1 MATNNDRVALVTGAN
16 RGIGL
21 ELCRQL
27 AESGFRTVLSSRDE
41 RLGAVAVQ
49 HLAADGIEVLYCPMD
64 VTKRF
69 TVERGIDFV
78 LGACGRLDVLVNNAG
93 VLLDESPAPGAVQ
106 ALETA
111 DGTILDSFQVNALG
125 VYRVCR
131 AVFPVMQ
138 RQGYGRIVNVT
149 SGAGSLAGMNSR
161 HPAYR
166 ISKAAANAVT
176 RIFADLV
183 GDDDIKVNSVAPG
196 WVRTDMG
203 GPDAERDVETGAASV
218 VPLARLP
225 ADGPNGGFFKD
236 GEAVDW

>member
-1 MATNNDRVALVTGAN
+1 MNQNKVALVTGAN
-16 RGIGL
+16 RGVGL

-27 AESGFRTVLSSRDE
+27 AEAGFRTVLSSRDE

-49 HLAADGIEVLYCPMD
+49 QLAADGVEVLYCPMD

-69 TVERGIDFV
+69 TVDRGVDFV

-93 VLLDESPAPGAVQ
+93 ALLDETPAPGADQV
-106 ALETA
+106 LETTDA
-111 DGTILDSFQVNALG
+111 TLLDSFQVNALG

-131 AVFPVMQ
+131 SAFPVMQ

-149 SGAGSLAGMNSR
+149 SGAGSLTRMTAR

-176 RIFADLV
+176 RVFADLV
-183 GDDDIKVNSVAPG
+183 GDSDIKVNSATPG

-203 GPDAERDVETGAASV
+203 GPDADRDVATAAAGII
-218 VPLARLP
+218 PLTQLP
-225 ADGPNGGFFKD
+225 ADGPNGGFFLD
-236 GEAVDW
+236 GETVDW

>member
-1 MATNNDRVALVTGAN
+1 MNQNRVALVTGAN

-49 HLAADGIEVLYCPMD
+49 QLATDGIEVLYCPMD

-69 TVERGIDFV
+69 TVDRAIDFV
-78 LGACGRLDVLVNNAG
+78 LGSCGRLDVLVNNAG
-93 VLLDESPAPGAVQ
+93 ALLDEAPA
-106 ALETA
+106 A
-111 DGTILDSFQVNALG
+111 DADQVLATTDATLLDSFQVNALG

-131 AVFPVMQ
+131 AAFPVMQ

-149 SGAGSLAGMNSR
+149 SGAGSLARMNSR

-176 RIFADLV
+176 RVFADLA
-183 GDDDIKVNSVAPG
+183 GDADIKVNSATPG

-203 GPDAERDVETGAASV
+203 GPDAERDVATGAAGIVS
-218 VPLARLP
+218 LTQLP
-225 ADGPNGGFFKD
+225 ADGPNGGFFLD
-236 GEAVDW
+236 GEVIEW

>member
-1 MATNNDRVALVTGAN
+1 MNENRVALVTGAN

-27 AESGFRTVLSSRDE
+27 AGSGFRTVLSSRDE

-49 HLAADGIEVLYCPMD
+49 HLAADGIEVLFCPMD

-69 TVERGIDFV
+69 AVDRGVDFV
-78 LGACGRLDVLVNNAG
+78 LGACGRLDVLINNAG
-93 VLLDESPAPGAVQ
+93 AVLDETPAAGAVA
-106 ALETA
+106 ALETTDA
-111 DGTILDSFQVNALG
+111 TLLDSFQVNALG

-131 AVFPVMQ
+131 TVFPVMQ

-149 SGAGSLAGMNSR
+149 SGAGSLARMTDR

-176 RIFADLV
+176 RVFAAAV
-183 GDDDIKVNSVAPG
+183 GEADIKVNSATPG

-203 GPDAERDVETGAASV
+203 GPDADRDVATAAAGI
-218 VPLARLP
+218 VPLAQLP
-225 ADGPNGGFFKD
+225 PDGPNGGFFFD
-236 GEAVDW
+236 GEAVEW

>member
-1 MATNNDRVALVTGAN
+1 MNQTRVALVTGAN

-27 AESGFRTVLSSRDE
+27 AGSGFKTVLSSRDE

-49 HLAADGIEVLYCPMD
+49 QLAADGIEVLYCPMD

-69 TVERGIDFV
+69 TVDRAIDFV
-78 LGACGRLDVLVNNAG
+78 LGACGRLDALVNNAG
-93 VLLDESPAPGAVQ
+93 ALLDEAPAPGASAV
-106 ALETA
+106 LETTDA
-111 DGTILDSFQVNALG
+111 TLLDSFQVNALG

-131 AVFPVMQ
+131 AAFPVMQ
-138 RQGYGRIVNVT
+138 DQGYGRIVNVT
-149 SGAGSLAGMNSR
+149 SGAGSLARMTSR

-176 RIFADLV
+176 RVFADLV
-183 GDDDIKVNSVAPG
+183 GDADIKVNSATPG

-203 GPDAERDVETGAASV
+203 GPDADRDVATAAAGI
-218 VPLARLP
+218 VPLTQLP
-225 ADGPNGGFFKD
+225 GDGPNGEFFFD
-236 GEAVDW
+236 GQPVEW

>member
-1 MATNNDRVALVTGAN
+1 MDENRVALVTGAN

-27 AESGFRTVLSSRDE
+27 AAAGFRTVLSSRDE

-49 HLAADGIEVLYCPMD
+49 QLAADGIEVLYCPMD
-64 VTKRF
+64 VSKQF
-69 TVERGIDFV
+69 AVERGIDFV
-78 LGACGRLDVLVNNAG
+78 LGACGRLDVLINNAG
-93 VLLDESPAPGAVQ
+93 VLLDDLPIGGATA
-106 ALETA
+106 ALETTDA
-111 DGTILDSFQVNALG
+111 TILESFQVNALG
-125 VYRVCR
+125 VYRCCR

-149 SGAGSLAGMNSR
+149 SGAGSLATMTSYR
-161 HPAYR
+161 PAYG

-176 RIFADLV
+176 RIFAGLV
-183 GDDDIKVNSVAPG
+183 GEDDIKVNSVAPG

-203 GPDAERDVETGAASV
+203 GPNAERDVETGAASV
-218 VPLARLP
+218 IPLAQLP

-236 GEAVDW
+236 GEAMEW

>member
-1 MATNNDRVALVTGAN
+1 MNQNRVALVTGAN

-27 AESGFRTVLSSRDE
+27 AGAGFRTVLSSRDE

-69 TVERGIDFV
+69 TVDRGIDFV
-78 LGACGRLDVLVNNAG
+78 LGACGRLDVLYNNAG
-93 VLLDESPAPGAVQ
+93 ALLDEAPAPDKVAV
-106 ALETA
+106 LETTDA
-111 DGTILDSFQVNALG
+111 TLLDSFQVNALG

-131 AVFPVMQ
+131 AAFPVMQ

-149 SGAGSLAGMNSR
+149 SGAGSLALMTAR

-176 RIFADLV
+176 RVFADQV
-183 GDDDIKVNSVAPG
+183 GDADIKVNSAAPG

-203 GPDAERDVETGAASV
+203 GPDAERDVETAVAGLL
-218 VPLARLP
+218 PLAQLP

-236 GEAVDW
+236 GQAVDW

>member
-1 MATNNDRVALVTGAN
+1 MNQNRVALVTGAN

-27 AESGFRTVLSSRDE
+27 AEAGFRTVLSSRDE

-49 HLAADGIEVLYCPMD
+49 QLAVDGIEVLYCPMD

-69 TVERGIDFV
+69 TVDRAMDFL

-93 VLLDESPAPGAVQ
+93 ALLDEAPAPGEVA
-106 ALETA
+106 ALGITDA
-111 DGTILDSFQVNALG
+111 TLLDSFQVNALG

-131 AVFPVMQ
+131 AAFPVMQ

-149 SGAGSLAGMNSR
+149 SGAGSLTRMTAR

-176 RIFADLV
+176 RVFADLA
-183 GDDDIKVNSVAPG
+183 GDADIKVNSAAPG

-203 GPDAERDVETGAASV
+203 GPDADRDVAAAAASMM
-218 VPLARLP
+218 PLAQLP
-225 ADGPNGGFFKD
+225 ADGPNGGFFLD
-236 GEAVDW
+236 SQTVPW